1 MFYSVITK
9 PFEDKL
15 GWKVPC
21 SVLLKIKG

>member
-1 MFYSVITK
+1 MTESFK
-9 PFEDKL
+9 MKL